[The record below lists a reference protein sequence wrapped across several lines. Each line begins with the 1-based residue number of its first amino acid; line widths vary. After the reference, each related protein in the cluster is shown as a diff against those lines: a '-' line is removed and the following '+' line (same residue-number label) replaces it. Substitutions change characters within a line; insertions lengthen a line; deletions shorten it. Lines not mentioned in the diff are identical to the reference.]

1 MKKNELL
8 IIVVGVIVLV
18 MIIIGVYAVW
28 FSNAS
33 QRNPT
38 IHERIASLDPTC
50 TQLLYS
56 LGLGKDVVAMD
67 EYSVQLLNYFNETPG
82 NNVTIL
88 QSIWPFPSLESILN
102 STPTAIC
109 YDYGWYGPQ
118 LSKLAG
124 YNWTIVIINGTSD
137 SNMSQIDNDILK
149 AGEELGSYSNAR
161 EVVNGIN
168 AILASINSTTA
179 SLSRPTVI
187 YLDGVNPIYSAS
199 FNTFIGYEIKA
210 ANGIDVVNTTYPW
223 PQLSVSQFLLYN
235 ADYIIASDFMGNCS
249 ATLQAILSL
258 PGVNSIKAVRENHV
272 FIIGNLGQS
281 LVEEPGPLSVY
292 GVKLI
297 AYIIHPQAFGVNPPH
312 CINAT
317 WIMNYIRP
325 EMSIG

>member
-1 MKKNELL
+1 MRRSELL
-8 IIVVGVIVLV
+8 IIVVGVIVLT
-18 MIIIGVYAVW
+18 IIIGIYVVRL
-28 FSNAS
+28 FNAP
-33 QRNPT
+33 QQNPA

-56 LGLGKDVVAMD
+56 LGLGKHVVVMD
-67 EYSVQLLNYFNETPG
+67 EYSAQLLSYFNKTPG

-88 QSIWPFPSLESILN
+88 QSIWPFPSLESIL
-102 STPTAIC
+102 SSAPTDIC

-149 AGEELGSYSNAR
+149 AGEELGAYSNAR
-161 EVVNGIN
+161 EVVSRIN
-168 AILASINSTTA
+168 AILTGINSTTA
-179 SLSRPTVI
+179 SLARPTVM
-187 YLDGVNPIYSAS
+187 YLDGINPIYSAS
-199 FNTFIGYEIKA
+199 FNTFIGYEIRA

-258 PGVNSIKAVRENHV
+258 PGVNSINAIRENHV

-317 WIMNYIRP
+317 WIMDNIRP